1 MLRFNDQLRLST
13 KEAGYFHA
21 LTGRSVVTP
30 TTVTEYNRTLS
41 IQARL
46 FGEGTSPEEK
56 LLARLLRNEMLPAG
70 K

>member
-1 MLRFNDQLRLST
+1 MLLCNDKLRLST

-30 TTVTEYNRTLS
+30 TTVTEYNRALA

-46 FGEGTSPEEK
+46 FGEGPSPEEQ
-56 LLARLLRNEMLPAG
+56 LLACLLRNEMLPAG
-70 K
+70 Q